1 MDPEELEPRKAITKP
16 IDLDNLGVE
25 ELRDY
30 LAELE
35 TEAERVRAKIASKT
49 DYRGAAE
56 SFFKPSQ

>member
-1 MDPEELEPRKAITKP
+1 MDPEEFEPRKAIAKP
-16 IDLDNLGVE
+16 VDLDNLGVE

-35 TEAERVRAKIASKT
+35 TEADRVRAKIASKT

>member
-1 MDPEELEPRKAITKP
+1 MDPEELEPRKAIAKP
-16 IDLDNLGVE
+16 VDLDNLGVE